1 MTTAEQWERLARD
14 ANAAAVKAMAEAD
27 RLRAELAALRAA
39 GGPSDADV
47 MKWVTEHPYF
57 GDWDTWAPIAYDHIP
72 VLPRMALSHL
82 YGRHAERESPF
93 AHCVFCEL
101 FDLRAAGG
109 QEKPNCPLT
118 DSGLEHRPHHYL
130 TPVPWDCP
138 GLPAA
143 PVGGQALNI
152 VFDGPPGPMSG
163 RFIEVENDAGV
174 GVNAGEWSER
184 PNGWWALRI
193 PAAGGQEKPTGLQ
206 DYIAELRRTAQ
217 LVSPIKVAARL
228 SAIAAA
234 PVGGQEKP
242 NDALAFE
249 DIACAAC
256 GAVGEFH
263 HIPAAPV
270 GGQAEPSDAEWGV
283 RQQPSGS
290 VTVASGPRSAQAIAR
305 NRGRGAEAV
314 TRHVTPWA
322 AAAVSGEQP

>member
-1 MTTAEQWERLARD
+1 MTTAEQWKRLAL
-14 ANAAAVKAMAEAD
+14 AAAAAAVKAMAEAD

-47 MKWVTEHPYF
+47 MEWVTEHPYF

-143 PVGGQALNI
+143 PVGGQ
-152 VFDGPPGPMSG
+152 V
-163 RFIEVENDAGV
+163 
-174 GVNAGEWSER
+174 
-184 PNGWWALRI
+184 
-193 PAAGGQEKPTGLQ
+193 
-206 DYIAELRRTAQ
+206 
-217 LVSPIKVAARL
+217 
-228 SAIAAA
+228 
-234 PVGGQEKP
+234 
-242 NDALAFE
+242 
-249 DIACAAC
+249 
-256 GAVGEFH
+256 
-263 HIPAAPV
+263 
-270 GGQAEPSDAEWGV
+270 EPSDAQRMLDAIRRVVPLNAELRHDGSEDPGMAAYVEGV
-283 RQQPSGS
+283 N
-290 VTVASGPRSAQAIAR
+290 AAYD
-305 NRGRGAEAV
+305 
-314 TRHVTPWA
+314 A
-322 AAAVSGEQP
+322 AAAVSGEQS